1 MHICMVASEFPPKCG
16 GLGYYVYHL
25 SKNLTQRGYKIT
37 VLARGSWIRNY
48 HQTTDGISV
57 HRVRFLPLYP
67 FHLQAH
73 EPFLNRLLKSMEPEL
88 DIVHLHNHGIPIVN
102 TSLPVVVTEHGIMK
116 SFIDHLEPLDLF
128 SLGLKMFSPMY
139 ISLDRKVLR
148 RADNV
153 IAISRTCAEELNT
166 FYGIDNAV
174 VITNGVDTNFLTP
187 AKSKKQSLL
196 VLYVGALT
204 TEKGLPDLIRA
215 ATYVRRDYPDI
226 KFILAGRGRMER
238 NIKSLVHRL
247 NLADS
252 FFFAGYVERHQL
264 REYYQQAAVLVL
276 PSYHEGLPTVL
287 LEAMACGIPSVA
299 TNVAG
304 NSEVVV
310 HGETGFLTPPK
321 NPEKLAEAI
330 LRLLGDEKR
339 RKTMGANA
347 RKRAEEHYDWG
358 IITNKIEKIYTS
370 LVS

>member
-1 MHICMVASEFPPKCG
+1 MHICMVAGEFPPKCG

-25 SKNLTQRGYKIT
+25 SKNLSQRGHELT
-37 VLARGSWIRNY
+37 VLTRGSWIRNY
-48 HQTTDGISV
+48 YQTTGGISV

-67 FHLQAH
+67 FHLQTH
-73 EPFLNRLLKSMEPEL
+73 ELFLNHLLKSMEPEL

-128 SLGLKMFSPMY
+128 SLGLKMFSQMY

-148 RADNV
+148 RADNI
-153 IAISRTCAEELNT
+153 IAISRTCAEELKT
-166 FYGIDNAV
+166 FYGIDDAV
-174 VITNGVDTNFLTP
+174 VITNGVDTNFFSP
-187 AKSKKQSLL
+187 VKNKSTLRY

-238 NIKSLVHRL
+238 NLKSLVHRL
-247 NLADS
+247 NLADN
-252 FFFAGYVERHQL
+252 FTFAGHVGQHQL
-264 REYYQQAAVLVL
+264 LEYYRKAAVFVL

-287 LEAMACGIPSVA
+287 LEAMACGIPQVA

-347 RKRAEEHYDWG
+347 RKKAEEHYDWET
-358 IITNKIEKIYTS
+358 ITNQIEKIYTS